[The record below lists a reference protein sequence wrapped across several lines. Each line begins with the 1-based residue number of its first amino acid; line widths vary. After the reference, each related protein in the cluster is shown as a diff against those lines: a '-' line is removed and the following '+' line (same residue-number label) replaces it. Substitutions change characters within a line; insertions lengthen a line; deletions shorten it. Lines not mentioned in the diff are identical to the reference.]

1 MKKASSFSNGSGI
14 SGSSSPTFIINP
26 KFQWTKSQTT
36 EQQQRLLKK
45 KVPYQHAHS
54 LPDLSIQEM
63 PVFTLSNHY
72 LFVYEN
78 ADSILQDENIEENSQ
93 TSPRKQQQLQQL
105 QEQQSHKEVELLQN
119 LESGLVEFK
128 LELNKNKMS

>member
-1 MKKASSFSNGSGI
+1 M
-14 SGSSSPTFIINP
+14 
-26 KFQWTKSQTT
+26 
-36 EQQQRLLKK
+36 
-45 KVPYQHAHS
+45 PYQHAHS

-105 QEQQSHKEVELLQN
+105 QEQQSNKEVELLQN